1 MSKLQNPSNM
11 GADSQLVACS
21 LEKDLVIRIDEL
33 ARREQVT
40 RSTWMREA
48 IIAAYH
54 AAAPV
59 KRTPLHGYKVM
70 RPKLQKSKS
79 PKLAA

>member
-1 MSKLQNPSNM
+1 M
-11 GADSQLVACS
+11 GASSQLVACS
-21 LEKDLVIRIDEL
+21 LEKDLVERIDIL
-33 ARREQVT
+33 AKREQVT

-54 AAAPV
+54 AAGTV
-59 KRTPLHGYKVM
+59 KRTPLHGYQVE
-70 RPKLQKSKS
+70 RSKLQRNKA